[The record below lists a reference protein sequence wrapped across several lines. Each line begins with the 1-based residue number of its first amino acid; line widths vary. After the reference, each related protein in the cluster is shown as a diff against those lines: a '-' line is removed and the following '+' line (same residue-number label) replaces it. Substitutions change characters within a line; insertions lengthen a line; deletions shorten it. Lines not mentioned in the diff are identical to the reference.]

1 MQLEKKIAVFLD
13 RDGVINEEV
22 NYLYKPEDLILI
34 SSAIEAINILN
45 RNEIL
50 TIVVTNQA
58 GVARG
63 YFSEGDVETLHQY
76 IQSILSSHESYV
88 DAFYYCPHHPSE
100 GLGDYLVS
108 CDCRKPKPGMLH
120 QAAVDFG
127 IELNHSYIVGDK
139 YSDIVAGQQAGCKT
153 ILVMTGHGANE
164 LKLKSIETKVNHIA
178 MHILDAVLWIVKD
191 IYLSKSNKN

>member
-164 LKLKSIETKVNHIA
+164 LKLKSIETKVDHIA